1 MNEINEFFSGL
12 LSPNSWPA
20 RWHCGRWT
28 PFHGWLYIL
37 SSISIALAYFSIPI
51 ILFYVLKKSKNKL
64 PFQKVFWLFF
74 LFILA
79 CGITHVFD
87 ALMFWYPVYRVSAIA
102 LFATAIISWM
112 AVVGLYK
119 VIPVAMAFKSPA
131 TLEQIIQTRTSE
143 LQQSNKYLT
152 DLNRQLEESQQ
163 LSQKLIKEKDEFLS
177 IASHELKTPV
187 TTLKGYTQ
195 ILLLDSTNNE
205 LSKANIVKID
215 EQTNKLT
222 RLISDLLDSTKLQDG
237 ILTYNKTKFLMNELV
252 ESASSHFR
260 LITHH
265 NIIIETN
272 NALCYVIADVD
283 RMEHVINNLLANAI
297 KFSQGASEIHV
308 RIYTDDKNAVCCVRD
323 FGLGIPEEDREII
336 FEKFYRVKHPGYAT
350 YPGFGLGLFIAKEVV
365 NKHDGKIWVES
376 EIGKGSSFYFALPL
390 ASSNT

>member
-1 MNEINEFFSGL
+1 
-12 LSPNSWPA
+12 
-20 RWHCGRWT
+20 
-28 PFHGWLYIL
+28 
-37 SSISIALAYFSIPI
+37 
-51 ILFYVLKKSKNKL
+51 
-64 PFQKVFWLFF
+64 
-74 LFILA
+74 
-79 CGITHVFD
+79 
-87 ALMFWYPVYRVSAIA
+87 
-102 LFATAIISWM
+102 M

-143 LQQSNKYLT
+143 LEQSNKYLT

-163 LSQKLIKEKDEFLS
+163 LSQKLIKQKDEFLS

-195 ILLLDSTNNE
+195 ILLHDSPHND
-205 LSKANIVKID
+205 LSRANILRKID

-237 ILTYNKTKFLMNELV
+237 ILTYNKTRFQMNELI
-252 ESASSHFR
+252 ENAASHFR

-265 NIIIETN
+265 NIIIETDK
-272 NALCYVIADVD
+272 APGHVIADVD

-297 KFSQGASEIHV
+297 KFSPRASEIYV
-308 RIYTDDKNAVCCVRD
+308 RIYTDDKNVVCSVRD
-323 FGLGIPEEDREII
+323 FGLGIPEEDRDII
-336 FEKFYRVKHPGYAT
+336 FEKFHRVKHPGYDT
-350 YPGFGLGLFIAKEVV
+350 YPGFGLGLYIAKEVI

-390 ASSNT
+390 AA